1 MGWIGVER
9 LRNITPRASGQTSIW
24 SFITRELGQPL
35 QERRQMTA
43 VATLTGA
50 LSADLVAWHTI
61 DWYAVHRTVRG
72 LQGRIVKAVQAGRWG
87 KVHALQH
94 LLTHSFSGKALAV
107 QRVTT
112 NDGRKTPGVDG
123 VVWDTP
129 EKKACVIGALR
140 QRGYHA
146 LPLRRIYIPKKDG
159 TQRQRPLSIPTM
171 HDRAMQALYLLALDP
186 IAETLGDP
194 NSYGFRTERSTA
206 DAIEQCFNVL
216 ARQHSPQWIL
226 EGDIRACFDGISH
239 DWLLAHIPME
249 TAMLQKWLKAG
260 FMEKHILYPTETG
273 VPQGGI
279 ASPVIAN
286 LALDGLEKL
295 LKAHYPPNTKRAQRA
310 KVNLVRYCDDFI
322 TTGSSYELLEHE
334 VKPLVAQFLGER
346 GLELSPTKTH
356 LTSIEDGFDFLG
368 QHLRKYA
375 GKLLIKPARKN
386 IKTFLGHVREVV
398 KANKQ
403 TTTGNLIAQ
412 LNPMIRGWANYHRHV
427 VSKVVFHQ
435 VDTAIFK
442 CLWSWATRR
451 HPKKSRRWVA
461 KKYFRTHHGRQWTF
475 VGTGTS
481 PQKQPDELVLFR
493 AGDVLIQRHVKI
505 KGTANPYDP
514 QWAVYFEARL
524 GVKMTHTLK
533 GRRQLLYLWKH
544 QHGLCPVCHQKITR
558 LTGWHNHHVIWRTH
572 GGRDTTDNRVLLHP
586 NCHRQVHS
594 QALDGAPSRSIRS
607 V

>member
-9 LRNITPRASGQTSIW
+9 RRNMTPHASGQTSIW
-24 SFITRELGQPL
+24 SFITKELGPL
-35 QERRQMTA
+35 LEERRQMTA

-50 LSADLVAWHTI
+50 LSTGPVAWHTI
-61 DWYAVHRTVRG
+61 DWYAVHRTVRR
-72 LQGRIVKAVQAGRWG
+72 LQARIVKAVQAGRWG
-87 KVHALQH
+87 KVRALQH

-129 EKKACVIGALR
+129 EKKARAIEALR
-140 QRGYHA
+140 QRGYRA
-146 LPLRRIYIPKKDG
+146 LPLRRIYIPKTG
-159 TQRQRPLSIPTM
+159 STNRWRPLSIPTM
-171 HDRAMQALYLLALDP
+171 YDRAMQALYLLALDP

-206 DAIEQCFNVL
+206 DAIEQCFNAL
-216 ARQHSPQWIL
+216 ARQHAPQWIL

-239 DWLLAHIPME
+239 DWLVAHIPME

-260 FMEKHILYPTETG
+260 FMEKHVLYPTETG

-310 KVNLVRYCDDFI
+310 KANLVRYADDFI
-322 TTGSSYELLEHE
+322 ITGSSLELLEHE
-334 VKPLVAQFLGER
+334 IKPLVIQFLSER

-375 GKLLIKPARKN
+375 GKLIIKPARKN
-386 IKTFLGHVREVV
+386 VKTFLGHVREVV
-398 KANKQ
+398 KAHKQ
-403 TTTGNLIAQ
+403 TTAGNLIAQ

-427 VSKVVFHQ
+427 VSKATFNK
-435 VDTAIFK
+435 VDTGIFK

-451 HPKKSRRWVA
+451 HPKKPGRWIA
-461 KKYFRTHHGRQWTF
+461 QKYFPTRHGRRWTF
-475 VGTGTS
+475 VGTCVGHRGP
-481 PQKQPDELVLFR
+481 PQELTLCR
-493 AGDVLIQRHVKI
+493 AGDVPIQRHVKI
-505 KGTANPYDP
+505 TGTANPYDP
-514 QWAVYFEARL
+514 QWEVYFEERL
-524 GVKMTHTLK
+524 GVKMTHALK
-533 GRRQLLYLWKH
+533 GRRQLLYLWK
-544 QHGLCPVCHQKITR
+544 QQDGLCPLCHQKMTR
-558 LTGWHNHHVIWRTH
+558 LTGWHNHHTIWRTY
-572 GGRDTTDNRVLLHP
+572 GGSDTADNRVLLHP
-586 NCHRQVHS
+586 NCHRQVRS
-594 QALDGAPSRSIRS
+594 QSFD
-607 V
+607 